1 MTFYV
6 LPKVTLLLNPSNI
19 KIKFTQESPKHF
31 TNITLSKYLC
41 KVKAN
46 IDLYSEEWDQIKK
59 YTNPYEYIHTNSPH
73 SKHPVS
79 KIKPLSRAFFKFIEI
94 ANVFDIFKNKEEPLK
109 SFHLAEGPGGFIE
122 AIQLMR
128 LNKKDIYYGMTLVD
142 DNNQNVPGWNKSRQ
156 FLEKHSNVFI
166 EKGEDGLGDLYNCE
180 NFKMCYNKFHQSM
193 EVITG
198 DGGFDFS
205 IDFNKQEEQALRL
218 IFTQVMYAISMQKY
232 NGTFI
237 LKLFDTF
244 LKSSVEIL
252 FLLSC
257 FYEEVYIV
265 KPQTSRYANSEKY
278 VVCKYFKYKDTSAI
292 CEKFYNILKV
302 LNNIDFSTTC
312 ISSLLDLKMNF
323 RFLSCVQEINS
334 IFGQQ
339 QMENILMTLRFIQN
353 KERKGEK
360 LEHLKNKNIQK
371 CISWCVK
378 NNIPHYKP
386 HGTRNLF
393 LGK

>member
-1 MTFYV
+1 MTFYP
-6 LPKVTLLLNPSNI
+6 LPKVTQSLHPSNI
-19 KIKFTQESPKHF
+19 KIKFTNEPVKQF
-31 TNITLSKYLC
+31 ANITLSKYLC

-59 YTNPYEYIHTNSPH
+59 YTNPYEYIHTAYPN
-73 SKHPVS
+73 SKHPIS

-94 ANVFDIFKNKEEPLK
+94 ANVFDIFKNKSSPLN

-128 LNKKDIYYGMTLVD
+128 MNKKDTYYGMTLID
-142 DNNQNVPGWNKSRQ
+142 DSNQNVPGWSKSRQ
-156 FLEKHSNVFI
+156 FLEKHSNVII
-166 EKGEDGLGDLYNCE
+166 ETGEDGKGDLYNCE
-180 NFKMCYNKFHQSM
+180 NFKMCFKKFHQSM

-205 IDFNKQEEQALRL
+205 IDFNNQEEQALRL

-244 LKSSVEIL
+244 LKPSVDIL

-257 FYEEVYIV
+257 FYDEVYLI

-278 VVCKYFKYKDTSAI
+278 VVCKYFKYKDTSVF

-302 LNNIDFSTTC
+302 LNNIDFSKFG
-312 ISSLLDLKMNF
+312 ILSLLDVKINF
-323 RFLSCVQEINS
+323 RYLSHVKEINS

-371 CISWCVK
+371 CVSWCMK
-378 NNIPHYKP
+378 NNIPHYKLNNSK
-386 HGTRNLF
+386 NLF
-393 LGK
+393 LSH